1 LSKINCS
8 RFLWQIVEVAIY
20 DGTRISGELVHMDC
34 SKHGCIGNLIL
45 RTSARASIIR
55 GDSVQSIALEDIR
68 DKVQYVE
75 AFGKHILM
83 LPARLYEPFQK
94 IAEREDL
101 TVDALVNGVLDVMV
115 NKVKKFGFMEAM
127 QVG

>member
-1 LSKINCS
+1 
-8 RFLWQIVEVAIY
+8 
-20 DGTRISGELVHMDC
+20 
-34 SKHGCIGNLIL
+34 
-45 RTSARASIIR
+45 
-55 GDSVQSIALEDIR
+55 
-68 DKVQYVE
+68 
-75 AFGKHILM
+75 M